1 MPAHKGVHGA
11 HVRDHH
17 AQVPYENYRKIFR
30 TSQKQIERE
39 MGPVQTGVAK
49 LAKDAEAGSLD
60 STQAIESI
68 DAMIARVEG
77 LKRKVRCVLPS

>member
-1 MPAHKGVHGA
+1 
-11 HVRDHH
+11 
-17 AQVPYENYRKIFR
+17 
-30 TSQKQIERE
+30 

-60 STQAIESI
+60 SAQAIESI

-77 LKRKVRCVLPS
+77 LKRKVRCAYPSSFP